1 MVISPRLGRS
11 GEMLDGALL
20 GMAAV
25 QCARLGD
32 GQALTLRLG
41 VGGDAGDGMGQLAVL
56 MNFSW
61 GKYGYGYGYGDTMF
75 FFPIRP

>member
-1 MVISPRLGRS
+1 MEPPPFRS

-20 GMAAV
+20 GMAAA

-41 VGGDAGDGMGQLAVL
+41 VGGDGMGQLAVL
-56 MNFSW
+56 MNF
-61 GKYGYGYGYGDTMF
+61 
-75 FFPIRP
+75 